1 MIRFL
6 LYFEGFSDGC
16 NRKRRIKD
24 DVTLRFLAS
33 ITDRAELSSME
44 IGRLTLEVRKVS
56 SSVRNMTGNSNGIV
70 KQLDMSLELR

>member
-16 NRKRRIKD
+16 NRKRRMKE

-44 IGRLTLEVRKVS
+44 IGRLTLEVRKE
-56 SSVRNMTGNSNGIV
+56 G
-70 KQLDMSLELR
+70 QSLS